1 MQFALMHPAA
11 CVVMGRTKSPM
22 SLDAAG
28 LPPKPRR
35 SASVVVLNP
44 KCNNVVLAERRG
56 RPCGSHASGSS
67 TTLVAR

>member
-1 MQFALMHPAA
+1 
-11 CVVMGRTKSPM
+11 M

-28 LPPKPRR
+28 PPPKPRR